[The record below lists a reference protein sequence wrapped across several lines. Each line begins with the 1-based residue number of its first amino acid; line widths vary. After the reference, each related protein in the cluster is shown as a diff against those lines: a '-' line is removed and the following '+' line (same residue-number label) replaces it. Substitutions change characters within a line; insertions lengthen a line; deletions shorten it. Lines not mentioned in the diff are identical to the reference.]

1 LRAFATIL
9 LAAVCSLVIFSDA
22 FAADGETAIYTA
34 SKPYVE
40 VEVIVADSLKAYP
53 KLYEWLAAEGRKFGE
68 KSERDTLQQWREHK
82 DFFRDMAHTFDRGY
96 RLQAAAGKYVSV
108 EIGESQFTGG
118 AHPNHEIDTLL
129 WDRELERRVD
139 FKTLFTDTENNSP
152 PMVALAKLVKDAVIA
167 EKKAHDVPVEED
179 NIWFKEWKPE
189 FEIFGEPGLAPSTEA
204 GKSSGVTF
212 DFSPYAVGAYVE
224 GSYTVFI
231 PAEKIAPYMTAEARA
246 LFGGERPKSDAE
258 K

>member
-1 LRAFATIL
+1 MASTITT
-9 LAAVCSLVIFSDA
+9 ASGAY
-22 FAADGETAIYTA
+22 AADGETAIYA
-34 SKPYVE
+34 ARKPYVE

-53 KLYEWLAAEGRKFGE
+53 KLYEQLVAEGKKFGE
-68 KSERDTLQQWREHK
+68 ESEHDTAEQWREHK
-82 DFFRDMAHTFDRGY
+82 DFFRDMAHMFDRGY

-108 EIGESQFTGG
+108 EVSESQFTGG
-118 AHPNHEIDTLL
+118 AHPNHETDTLL

-139 FKTLFTDTENNSP
+139 FRTLFIDTANNSS
-152 PMVALAKLVKDAVIA
+152 PMVALAKIVKDAVIA
-167 EKKAHDVPVEED
+167 EKKARDVPVEEND
-179 NIWFKEWKPE
+179 IWFKEWKPE
-189 FEIFGEPGLAPSTEA
+189 FEIFGAPGLAPSTVP

-212 DFSPYAVGAYVE
+212 DFSPYAVGPYVE

-246 LFGGERPKSDAE
+246 LFGGERPKGDAE